1 MNKTLAPIALLLA
14 STASF
19 SSLADTAQVQTRVL
33 NGQDATTLSENL
45 IAPWQAS
52 MLAESDSSDY
62 SAAMSACGAV
72 IISEFWAVTAA
83 HCVVKHDLTPVAFIG
98 NTLIAGTNIIKN
110 TTQDAKNIDPRFKF
124 TIVEKIYHKGYV
136 GAEEPIFKADN
147 DIALLRV
154 NRSFLENGLAK
165 PIKIATPE
173 EQTAINQEFQNT
185 WNTGA
190 YSKANLIASGWGSS
204 EPEYKTP
211 NNLRIVKLGGIPI
224 SQCNTGY
231 QFDPQQ
237 SHFVCA
243 DSNSPAI
250 KKDVCGGDSGGPL
263 VWQNPNNLS
272 DSDLG
277 LRVIG
282 VTSNGPTCKLKQE
295 GLAGAQQNGL
305 YTELSSYYKW
315 IEANTDLNLS
325 EVQTSTFTVDPFKV
339 VKEDKPDSKGNEGT
353 STQSGSNK
361 GGSGGGSLP
370 LSGLVSLAAL
380 ALLRRNY
387 K

>member
-1 MNKTLAPIALLLA
+1 MNKTLAPIAFFLA
-14 STASF
+14 TITNMPV
-19 SSLADTAQVQTRVL
+19 LADDTLVQARVL
-33 NGQDATTLSENL
+33 NGQDTTTLSENL
-45 IAPWQAS
+45 IASWQAS
-52 MLAESDSSDY
+52 MLVESDKSDY
-62 SAAMSACGAV
+62 SACGAV

-83 HCVVKHDLTPVAFIG
+83 HCVVDEDLVPIEYIG
-98 NTLIAGTNIIKN
+98 NTLVAGTNTIQN
-110 TTQDAKNIDPRFKF
+110 TTKDAKNIDPRFKF
-124 TIVEKIYHKGYV
+124 TIVEKIYHSGYV
-136 GAEEPIFKADN
+136 GKKEPIFRADN
-147 DIALLRV
+147 DIALLKV
-154 NRSFLENGLAK
+154 NRSFIEDGLAK

-173 EQTAINQEFQNT
+173 EQITINQDFQNT

-190 YSKANLIASGWGSS
+190 YSKANLIASGWGRS
-204 EPEYKTP
+204 EPDYKTP

-224 SQCNTGY
+224 KQCNTTY
-231 QFDPQQ
+231 QFDPNQ

-243 DSNSPAI
+243 DSNSPQI

-263 VWQNPNNLS
+263 VWQNPNNSS

-282 VTSNGPTCKLKQE
+282 VTSNGPDCKFKQE
-295 GLAGAQQNGL
+295 TGAQHNGL
-305 YTELSSYYKW
+305 YTELSSYYYW
-315 IEANTDLNLS
+315 IEANTGLTLS
-325 EVQTSTFTVDPFKV
+325 DVQTSTFTVDPFKV
-339 VKEDKPDSKGNEGT
+339 VREDKPDSKGNEGT

-380 ALLRRNY
+380 ALLRRKY